1 MKKALIA
8 TAVASAIA
16 MPAMAQ
22 QVTLSGRAS
31 MEVGNWKATGATA
44 GSASDFRSRTR
55 VADTASRFTFAATE
69 DLGGGM
75 RAGVYCETGINIDSG
90 SSVGQAGTNNA
101 NTSEWCSRE
110 GRAFWGNNLG
120 EIRLGRQNVFWT
132 QGALNPLGSTFIGA
146 DVVTAILVSGG
157 SAVYT
162 TRGENQIKYVAGA
175 AAGAFRNSEVYY
187 GYMGNSGGLN
197 NQTAGANVANT
208 SGEAAGA
215 GQNAA
220 GKYQGFK
227 LTYDAGPIFAMW
239 DHQSSKAAGSAAAAP
254 NDRDVNRSANKIGAG
269 YRFGPTT
276 LAVQFADKSRTI
288 VSTGVKREDT
298 GYALVAQH
306 FMGPYGFHLGYA
318 VMPNFKQGG
327 ATVVDSGGQGITLGL
342 TYALSKRTHL
352 YGSYHNID
360 QKPAADT
367 LNLAGG
373 NYQGGTPAAGA
384 DTTAFGIGIIH
395 NF

>member
-44 GSASDFRSRTR
+44 GSGSDFRNRTR
-55 VADTASRFTFAATE
+55 VADTGSRFTFAATE

-75 RAGVYCETGINIDSG
+75 RAGVYCETGINIDNG

-132 QGALNPLGSTFIGA
+132 QGALNPLGSTFTGS

-157 SAVYT
+157 AGVYT
-162 TRGENQIKYVAGA
+162 VRGENQIKYVAGA

-187 GYMGNSGGLN
+187 GYMGNAGGLG
-197 NQTAGANVANT
+197 TAVAQT

-215 GQNAA
+215 GTNAA

-239 DHQSSKAAGSAAAAP
+239 DHQSSKNANSVATG

-276 LAVQFADKSRTI
+276 LAVQFADKSSTI
-288 VSTGVKREDT
+288 ISTGVKREDN
-298 GYALVAQH
+298 GYGLVAQH

-318 VMPNFKQGG
+318 VMPNFKERG
-327 ATVVDSGGQGITLGL
+327 ATVVDSGGQGMTLGL

-352 YGSYHNID
+352 YGTYNNID
-360 QKPAADT
+360 QKPAAAT

-384 DTTAFGIGIIH
+384 DTTSLGIGIIH